1 MYVWGRFLR
10 TALTT
15 RSRGSYRLGEESTL
29 SFRCLPT
36 DIDGNLHLNNARYM
50 MLADMGRIDIFI
62 RSGFWDL
69 CRRNGWAPM
78 MGGLQAV
85 YVREIRLWQRF
96 HVVSSLETWQD
107 RQMIGAHRFL
117 HMDGTVAA
125 AMLTTA
131 GIYDRAN
138 RTFVRADEVARRLG
152 YEGEP
157 RPPTAEEAAFM
168 ASHERLRGLAR
179 GRLQAG
185 SARHGDAA

>member
-15 RSRGSYRLGEESTL
+15 RSRGPYRLGEESTL

-50 MLADMGRIDIFI
+50 MLADMGRIDIFL
-62 RSGFWDL
+62 RAGFWDL
-69 CRRNGWAPM
+69 CKRSGWAPM
-78 MGGLQAV
+78 MGGLQVV
-85 YVREIRLWQRF
+85 YVSEIRLWQRF
-96 HVVSSLETWQD
+96 RVVSSLETWRD

-131 GIYDRAN
+131 GAYDRAA
-138 RTFVRADEVARRLG
+138 RTFVPADDIVRRLG
-152 YEGEP
+152 HEGEP
-157 RPPTAEEAAFM
+157 RPLTAEEAAFLT
-168 ASHERLRGLAR
+168 SHDGLRGLAK
-179 GRLQAG
+179 GRS